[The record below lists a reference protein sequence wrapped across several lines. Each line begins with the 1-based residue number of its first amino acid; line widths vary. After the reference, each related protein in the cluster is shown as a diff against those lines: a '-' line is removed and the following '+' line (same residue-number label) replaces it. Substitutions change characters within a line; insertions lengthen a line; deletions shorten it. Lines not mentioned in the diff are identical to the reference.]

1 MRRNTWCG
9 KSAQRSYQH
18 KGWCRHSPRG
28 RRLPSVSLS
37 PNANEN
43 GALLSKRL
51 WGSAQGVRPTKVML
65 NAVRLKIPDEKCG
78 PETGLFTSCKKD
90 REFVDCCGAT
100 SEELAESLPCRQEP

>member
-51 WGSAQGVRPTKVML
+51 WGSAPPIMQVCARGKTKCIGLQPALRAVGADEVHATPHACGVDDIAGGMLPQGKSFL
-65 NAVRLKIPDEKCG
+65 
-78 PETGLFTSCKKD
+78 
-90 REFVDCCGAT
+90 
-100 SEELAESLPCRQEP
+100 SLGSL